1 MEASAAARQLHVVPD
16 DEDAERD
23 ELLLGARKIA
33 NAMGL
38 RDYAVTILDELPEE
52 GLLATVTVPRG
63 RKHILLRLCEDFE
76 ALDEVEQRHA
86 FVHEF
91 VHVHLAAA
99 TDRVY
104 EDVRPEL
111 GSAAFRLFWSG
122 FVADMETA
130 VDSLASV
137 LAPSMPTLCDDGESR
152 YAVGDGVRD

>member
-1 MEASAAARQLHVVPD
+1 MEAAAAARQLHVVPD
-16 DEDAERD
+16 DEGERD

-52 GLLATVTVPRG
+52 GLIATVTVPRG
-63 RKHILLRLCEDFE
+63 RKHILLRLCPDFD
-76 ALDEVEQRHA
+76 ALDELEQRHA

-91 VHVHLAAA
+91 IHVHLAAA

-111 GSAAFRLFWSG
+111 GSAMFRLFWNG
-122 FVADMETA
+122 YERDVETA
-130 VDSLASV
+130 VDALASV
-137 LAPSMPTLCDDGESR
+137 LAPSMPTLCDDDETR
-152 YAVGDGVRD
+152 YAVGSDA